1 MPTTVHES
9 ESMNPLDQWE
19 TAFDDWVKLLR
30 HANAMELLEDP
41 KAIWDEAWRQA
52 IMVAQEAQN
61 VKH

>member
-1 MPTTVHES
+1 
-9 ESMNPLDQWE
+9 MNPLDQWE
-19 TAFDDWVKLLR
+19 TAFDDWV
-30 HANAMELLEDP
+30 ALLERAEAKDLLLDP

>member
-1 MPTTVHES
+1 
-9 ESMNPLDQWE
+9 MNPLDQWE
-19 TAFDDWVKLLR
+19 TAFDDWVKLLG